1 MLLQISNPC
10 LRAVHVVYH
19 PFVGLQVDVPTI
31 ELVDLPGIQLYPQDL
46 CEQTTELVKSY
57 LQGDDTLVLCVVD
70 ATIPS
75 LDSSVAVKMVRDADK
90 LPSTILAL
98 TKADLIRD
106 EESIVEHIFERV
118 LSRSA
123 ESKELAGLA
132 GCMAVVNRLHQD
144 KVSLLEAE
152 AAEEAI
158 FNTLLEDPAEAY
170 APTTIQQQLRQNTTT
185 AQLIAKLDRLFSEH
199 IKQKWMPSVLESIE
213 DTRRGIA
220 DQVGQ
225 LGLSPDE
232 LDPAQIIRSV
242 TCEVR
247 TEHCALH
254 FVFTACLLCRQQCR
268 QTLLA
273 IKQSMTQSMF
283 KPNLVLQAR
292 YNKGCLLTHVS

>member
-1 MLLQISNPC
+1 MLQHISNPQ
-10 LRAVHVVYH
+10 LHAVLCKV
-19 PFVGLQVDVPTI
+19 FVGTQVDVPTI

-123 ESKELAGLA
+123 ESRDLPGLA
-132 GCMAVVNRLHQD
+132 GCVALVNRLHQD

-170 APTTIQQQLRQNTTT
+170 APTTVQQQLRQNTTT

-199 IKQKWMPSVLESIE
+199 IKQKWMPSVLGSLQV
-213 DTRRGIA
+213 TMSGIA
-220 DQVGQ
+220 DQIGQ

-232 LDPAQIIRSV
+232 LDPAQVIKSV
-242 TCEVR
+242 TYEVR
-247 TEHCALH
+247 TENCTLRFACTL
-254 FVFTACLLCRQQCR
+254 FTAC
-268 QTLLA
+268 
-273 IKQSMTQSMF
+273 
-283 KPNLVLQAR
+283 
-292 YNKGCLLTHVS
+292 